1 MKIQRKL
8 ALGYTIIVALIG
20 GIVYTYLHEWRQM
33 NRLEREV
40 KEIHRLR
47 QNVHE
52 AYVHMLDLTMFGET
66 ILEWEEADTALY
78 RTKRLE
84 VDSILCEFKNYYSGE
99 RIDSLRHL
107 MAEKEIQLFNISQ
120 LFDRQMELGEELA
133 ERVPVIA
140 YESTQEPPKKKGGF
154 LGLFKKK
161 EKTPPQSTTSTKLYT
176 LNRDVIRKQSEQ
188 SRQLSETADSLAQ
201 RNLNINQRLKSLI
214 AAMDERVTTDLL
226 EREQQIIETRER
238 TKVWL
243 GGITAFIFLAL
254 LLSYIV
260 IMRDYGH
267 KERGRRKLEAS
278 NRKNA
283 ELLEMRNKIIM
294 TISHDIRGPLN
305 GISGNAELA
314 MDMRDKKRRNHKLRN
329 ITILCKHV
337 LHLVNNL
344 LDVYRLDEAKET
356 PNPVPFHLSESLERI
371 ADSVSHMIKEKG
383 LQFKHRYT
391 NTNVTVKGDRD
402 KMGRIINNLIT
413 NAVKFT
419 SEGNVCFKASYEN
432 GWLTMKVSDT
442 GVGISEDMMKRI
454 YVPFERAT
462 NENNADGY
470 GLGLPITKG
479 LVTLLG
485 GTIEVESKQG
495 AGTIFTVKLPLPV
508 TDESVEEET
517 VMDDIS
523 HHLPGSVIAIDD
535 DTLQLEVIKEM
546 LERNGVS
553 CKTCINAKELFEEM
567 RNKDYDLVLTGI
579 QMPDTN
585 GYRVLEL
592 LRKSRIGNSRTVPV
606 VAMTA
611 REDGDRQALLDAG
624 FDGCIFKPFSM
635 VDLLQHLAS
644 VVMER
649 EQSESADFSGL
660 LAEVTDKRKVLEL
673 LLESCEKDM
682 TDLKIAMTTEKV
694 ESMRNVVHRMMPMWE
709 MLSMEN
715 TLLAYRKALK
725 ERDNDIQALLVHTGQ
740 IITHIERLMEDAR
753 KEIERIA
760 DEETDTDSRGQYSP
774 LAYTEGLAGA

>member
-8 ALGYTIIVALIG
+8 AIGYTVIVALIG

-33 NRLEREV
+33 IRLEREV

-47 QNVHE
+47 QSVHE

-78 RTKRLE
+78 RVKRLK
-84 VDSILCEFKNYYSGE
+84 VDSILCEFKNFYSGE

-120 LFDRQMELGEELA
+120 LFERQVELGEELA

-140 YESTQEPPKKKGGF
+140 YESSQEPQKKGGF

-161 EKTPPQSTTSTKLYT
+161 DKSQPTTSTKLYT
-176 LNRDVIRKQSEQ
+176 LNRDVIKKQSEQ

-201 RNLNINQRLKSLI
+201 RNLNINQQLKSLI
-214 AAMDERVTTDLL
+214 AAMDERITTDLG
-226 EREQQIIETRER
+226 EREQQIIVTREK
-238 TKVWL
+238 TKIWL
-243 GGITAFIFLAL
+243 ASLTGIILLAFAI
-254 LLSYIV
+254 SYIV
-260 IMRDYGH
+260 IVRDQAK

-371 ADSVSHMIKEKG
+371 ADSVSHLIKEKG

-391 NTNVTVKGDRD
+391 NTNVTVKGDKD
-402 KMGRIINNLIT
+402 KIERIINNLIT

-442 GVGISEDMMKRI
+442 GVGMSEDMMKRI

-495 AGTIFTVKLPLPV
+495 AGTLFTVTLPLPV
-508 TDESVEEET
+508 TDECVEEEP
-517 VMDDIS
+517 VMVDIS
-523 HHLPGSVIAIDD
+523 QHLPGSVIAIDD
-535 DTLQLEVIKEM
+535 DALQLEVIKEM

-553 CKTCINAKELFEEM
+553 CHTCVNAKELFEEM
-567 RNKDYDLVLTGI
+567 RNKEYDLVLTDI

-635 VDLLQHLAS
+635 GDLLQHLAS
-644 VVMER
+644 VIKDR
-649 EQSESADFSGL
+649 ELSESADFSGL
-660 LAEVTDKRKVLEL
+660 LAEVTDKRKVLKL

-725 ERDNDIQALLVHTGQ
+725 EPDNDMQSLLAHTGQ
-740 IITHIERLMEDAR
+740 IINHIERLMEDAR
-753 KEIERIA
+753 KEMERIA
-760 DEETDTDSRGQYSP
+760 DEEKDIDSRG
-774 LAYTEGLAGA
+774 

>member
-8 ALGYTIIVALIG
+8 AIGYTIIVALIG

-33 NRLEREV
+33 NRLEREI

-47 QNVHE
+47 QSVHE

-66 ILEWEEADTALY
+66 LLEWDMADTTVY
-78 RTKRLE
+78 RAKRFM
-84 VDSILCEFKNYYSGE
+84 VDSILCEFKNYYPGE

-107 MAEKEIQLFNISQ
+107 MAEKEVLLFNISQ
-120 LFDRQMELGEELA
+120 LFERQQELGEELA

-161 EKTPPQSTTSTKLYT
+161 DKAPPQSTTSTMLYT
-176 LNRDVIRKQSEQ
+176 LNRDVIKKQTEKSN
-188 SRQLSETADSLAQ
+188 RLSATTDSLAL
-201 RNLNINQRLKSLI
+201 RNLSINQQLKSLI
-214 AAMDERVTTDLL
+214 NALDERVTADFS
-226 EREQQIIETRER
+226 EREQQIIVTREK
-238 TKVWL
+238 TK
-243 GGITAFIFLAL
+243 IFLGSTTMFIVL
-254 LLSYIV
+254 LLILSYVI
-260 IMRDYGH
+260 IMRDYGRN
-267 KERGRRKLEAS
+267 ERGRRKLEVS

-305 GISGNAELA
+305 GINGNAELA
-314 MDMRDKKRRNHKLRN
+314 MDMRDKKRRNHKLKN

-371 ADSVSHMIKEKG
+371 ADSVSHLIKEKG

-391 NTNVTVKGDRD
+391 NTNVTVKGDKD
-402 KMGRIINNLIT
+402 KIERIINNLIT

-419 SEGNVCFKASYEN
+419 AEGNVSFKASYED

-442 GVGISEDMMKRI
+442 GVGMSEDMMKRI

-495 AGTIFTVKLPLPV
+495 MGTIFTVTLPLPI
-508 TDESVEEET
+508 TDECVEEEP
-517 VMDDIS
+517 VMVDVTQ
-523 HHLPGSVIAIDD
+523 HLPGSVIAIDD
-535 DTLQLEVIKEM
+535 DALQLEVIKEM

-553 CKTCINAKELFEEM
+553 CQTCVNVKELFEEM
-567 RNKDYDLVLTGI
+567 RNKEYDLVLTDI
-579 QMPDTN
+579 QMPETN
-585 GYRVLEL
+585 GYMVMEL

-606 VAMTA
+606 MAMTA
-611 REDGDRQALLDAG
+611 REDGDRQALLNAG

-635 VDLLQHLAS
+635 GDLLQHLAS
-644 VVMER
+644 VIKER
-649 EQSESADFSGL
+649 EQNESADFSGL
-660 LAEVTDKRKVLEL
+660 LAEVTDKRKVLKL
-673 LLESCEKDM
+673 LQESCEKDM

-715 TLLAYRKALK
+715 TLLAYRNVLK
-725 ERDNDIQALLVHTGQ
+725 DPDSDIQTVLAHTNH
-740 IITHIERLMEDAR
+740 IITHIEHLMEDAR
-753 KEIERIA
+753 KEMERIA
-760 DEETDTDSRGQYSP
+760 DEEKNTDSRG
-774 LAYTEGLAGA
+774 

>member
-78 RTKRLE
+78 RAKRME

-140 YESTQEPPKKKGGF
+140 YESTQEPSKKKGGF

-214 AAMDERVTTDLL
+214 AAMDERVTTDLQ

-260 IMRDYGH
+260 IMRDYGR

-283 ELLEMRNKIIM
+283 ELLEMRNKIIL

-305 GISGNAELA
+305 NIIGYTELA
-314 MDMRDKKRRNHKLRN
+314 MDTREKKKRDLQLKKVLGRS
-329 ITILCKHV
+329 KHI

-344 LDVYRLDEAKET
+344 LDVYRLNQAKET
-356 PNPVPFHLSESLERI
+356 MHPVPFRI
-371 ADSVSHMIKEKG
+371 SDLLNRVVDGATQPINDKG
-383 LQFKHRYT
+383 LLFEHEF
-391 NTNVTVKGDRD
+391 VGADAVVKGDVDRIEQ
-402 KMGRIINNLIT
+402 IINNLIA

-419 SEGNVCFKASYEN
+419 SAGHIGFNVTYMDGTF
-432 GWLTMKVSDT
+432 TMKVSDT
-442 GVGISEDMMKRI
+442 GMGMTEDMMKRI
-454 YVPFERAT
+454 YLPFERAANT
-462 NENNADGY
+462 ENSDGY
-470 GLGLPITKG
+470 GLGLPIAHG
-479 LVTLLG
+479 IVTMLG
-485 GTIEVESKQG
+485 GTINVESELNK
-495 AGTIFTVKLPLPV
+495 GTTFTVTLPLPV
-508 TDESVEEET
+508 TNEPIEEESVSF
-517 VMDDIS
+517 DAS
-523 HHLPGSVIAIDD
+523 LHLPKNVIAIDD
-535 DTLQLEVIKEM
+535 DMLQLELVKEM

-553 CKTCINAKELFEEM
+553 CTICSKVDKLTEEL
-567 RNKDYDLVLTGI
+567 RKKNYDLLLSDI
-579 QMPDTN
+579 QMPNTD
-585 GYRVLEL
+585 GFKLLEL
-592 LRKSRIGNSRTVPV
+592 LRKSRIGNSKDIPI

-611 REDGDRQALLDAG
+611 RSESEREALLEAG

-635 VDLLQHLAS
+635 NELLKVIAS
-644 VVMER
+644 VVKGR
-649 EQSESADFSGL
+649 EPGSETDFSVM
-660 LAEVTDKRKVLEL
+660 LANVSDKKKILRTMIET
-673 LLESCEKDM
+673 CEKDIV
-682 TDLKIAMTTEKV
+682 DLKIAMTAENR
-694 ESMRNVVHRMMPMWE
+694 ESMRSIAHRMFPMWE
-709 MLSMEN
+709 MVSMDEI
-715 TLLAYRKALK
+715 LLAYRNVLK
-725 ERDNDIQALLVHTGQ
+725 DTECDTQTVLNHTNHV
-740 IITHIERLMEDAR
+740 ITHIEHLIEDAGN
-753 KEIERIA
+753 EIERIA
-760 DEETDTDSRGQYSP
+760 DEEKNIDSRG
-774 LAYTEGLAGA
+774 

>member
-33 NRLEREV
+33 NILEREV

-78 RTKRLE
+78 RVKRLK
-84 VDSILCEFKNYYSGE
+84 VDSILCEFKNFYSGE

-120 LFDRQMELGEELA
+120 LFEQQVELGEELA

-188 SRQLSETADSLAQ
+188 SRRLSETADSLAQ

-214 AAMDERVTTDLL
+214 AAMDERVTTDLQ

-260 IMRDYGH
+260 IMRDYGR

-283 ELLEMRNKIIM
+283 ELLEMRNKIIL

-305 GISGNAELA
+305 NIIGYTELA
-314 MDMRDKKRRNHKLRN
+314 LDTREKKKRNLQLKKVLGRS
-329 ITILCKHV
+329 KHI

-344 LDVYRLDEAKET
+344 LDVYRLNQAKET
-356 PNPVPFHLSESLERI
+356 MHPVPFRI
-371 ADSVSHMIKEKG
+371 SDLLNRVVDGATQPINDKG
-383 LQFKHRYT
+383 LLFEHEF
-391 NTNVTVKGDRD
+391 VGADAVVKGDVDRIEQ
-402 KMGRIINNLIT
+402 IINNLIA

-419 SEGNVCFKASYEN
+419 SAGHIGFNVTYMDGTF
-432 GWLTMKVSDT
+432 TMKVSDT
-442 GVGISEDMMKRI
+442 GMGMTEDMMKRI
-454 YVPFERAT
+454 YLPFERAA
-462 NENNADGY
+462 NAENSDGY
-470 GLGLPITKG
+470 GLGLPIAHG
-479 LVTLLG
+479 IVTMLG
-485 GTIEVESKQG
+485 GTINVESELNK
-495 AGTIFTVKLPLPV
+495 GTTFTVTLPLPV
-508 TDESVEEET
+508 TNEPIEEESVWF
-517 VMDDIS
+517 DAS
-523 HHLPGSVIAIDD
+523 LHLPKNVIAIDD
-535 DTLQLEVIKEM
+535 DMLQLELVKEM

-553 CKTCINAKELFEEM
+553 CTICSKVDKLTEALRKKN
-567 RNKDYDLVLTGI
+567 YDLLLSDI
-579 QMPDTN
+579 QMPNTD
-585 GYRVLEL
+585 GFKLLEL
-592 LRKSRIGNSRTVPV
+592 LRKSRIGNSKDIPI

-611 REDGDRQALLDAG
+611 RSESEREALLEAG

-635 VDLLQHLAS
+635 NELLKVIAS
-644 VVMER
+644 VVKGR
-649 EQSESADFSGL
+649 EPGSETDFSMM
-660 LAEVTDKRKVLEL
+660 LANVSDKKKILRTMIET
-673 LLESCEKDM
+673 CEKDIV
-682 TDLKIAMTTEKV
+682 DLKIAMTAENR
-694 ESMRNVVHRMMPMWE
+694 ESMRSIAHRMFPMWE
-709 MLSMEN
+709 MVSMDEI
-715 TLLAYRKALK
+715 LLAYRNVLK
-725 ERDNDIQALLVHTGQ
+725 DTDCDTQTVLNHTNH
-740 IITHIERLMEDAR
+740 IITHIEHLIEDAGN
-753 KEIERIA
+753 EIERIV
-760 DEETDTDSRGQYSP
+760 DEEKNIDSRG
-774 LAYTEGLAGA
+774 

>member
-47 QNVHE
+47 QSVHE

-78 RTKRLE
+78 RAKRME

-188 SRQLSETADSLAQ
+188 SRRLSETADSLAQ
-201 RNLNINQRLKSLI
+201 RNLNINLKLKNFI
-214 AAMDERVTTDLL
+214 TVLDERVTADLQ
-226 EREQQIIETRER
+226 EREEQIIKTRER

-260 IMRDYGH
+260 IMRDYGR

-283 ELLEMRNKIIM
+283 ELLEMRNKIIL

-305 GISGNAELA
+305 NILGYTELA
-314 MDMRDKKRRNHKLRN
+314 MDTREKKKRNLQLKKVLGRS
-329 ITILCKHV
+329 KHI

-344 LDVYRLDEAKET
+344 LDVYRLNQAKET
-356 PNPVPFHLSESLERI
+356 MHPVPFRI
-371 ADSVSHMIKEKG
+371 SDLLNRVVDGATQPINDKG
-383 LQFKHRYT
+383 LLFEHEFVGT
-391 NTNVTVKGDRD
+391 DAVVKGDVDRIEQ
-402 KMGRIINNLIT
+402 IINNLIA
-413 NAVKFT
+413 NAIKFT
-419 SEGNVCFKASYEN
+419 SAGHIGFNVSYMD
-432 GWLTMKVSDT
+432 GTFTMKVSDT
-442 GVGISEDMMKRI
+442 GMGMTEEMMKRI
-454 YVPFERAT
+454 YLPFERAASA
-462 NENNADGY
+462 ENSDGY
-470 GLGLPITKG
+470 GLGLPIAHG
-479 LVTLLG
+479 IVTMLG
-485 GTIEVESKQG
+485 GTINVESELNK
-495 AGTIFTVKLPLPV
+495 GTTFTVILPLPI
-508 TDESVEEET
+508 TDEPVEEES
-517 VMDDIS
+517 VSFDAS
-523 HHLPGSVIAIDD
+523 LHLPKNVIAIDD
-535 DTLQLEVIKEM
+535 DMLQLELVKEM

-553 CKTCINAKELFEEM
+553 CTICSKVDKLTEEM
-567 RNKDYDLVLTGI
+567 RKRNYDLLLTDI
-579 QMPDTN
+579 QMPNTD
-585 GYRVLEL
+585 GFKLLEL
-592 LRKSRIGNSRTVPV
+592 LRRSRIGNSKEIPI

-611 REDGDRQALLDAG
+611 RSEGEREALLDAG

-635 VDLLQHLAS
+635 NELLKVIAS
-644 VVMER
+644 VVKER
-649 EQSESADFSGL
+649 EPGSETDFSVM
-660 LAEVTDKRKVLEL
+660 LANVSDKKKILRTMIET
-673 LLESCEKDM
+673 CEKDIV
-682 TDLKIAMTTEKV
+682 DLKIAMTAENR
-694 ESMRNVVHRMMPMWE
+694 ESMRSIAHRMFPMWE
-709 MLSMEN
+709 MVSMDEI
-715 TLLAYRKALK
+715 LLAYRNVLK
-725 ERDNDIQALLVHTGQ
+725 DTDCDTQTVLNHTNH
-740 IITHIERLMEDAR
+740 IITHIEHLIEDAGN
-753 KEIERIA
+753 EIERIV
-760 DEETDTDSRGQYSP
+760 DEEKNIDSRG
-774 LAYTEGLAGA
+774 

>member
-33 NRLEREV
+33 NILEREV

-47 QNVHE
+47 QNVHK

-78 RTKRLE
+78 RVKRLK
-84 VDSILCEFKNYYSGE
+84 VDSILCEFKNFYSGE

-120 LFDRQMELGEELA
+120 LFEQQVELGEELA

-161 EKTPPQSTTSTKLYT
+161 EKTPSQSTTSTKLYT

-188 SRQLSETADSLAQ
+188 SRRLSETADSLAQ
-201 RNLNINQRLKSLI
+201 RNLNINLKLRNFI
-214 AAMDERVTTDLL
+214 TVLDERVTADLR
-226 EREQQIIETRER
+226 EREELIIKTRER

-260 IMRDYGH
+260 IMRDYGR

-283 ELLEMRNKIIM
+283 ELLEMCNKIIL

-517 VMDDIS
+517 VMADIS
-523 HHLPGSVIAIDD
+523 HHLPGCVIAIDD

-553 CKTCINAKELFEEM
+553 CKTCINAKELFEEI
-567 RNKDYDLVLTGI
+567 RNKDYDLVLTDI

-624 FDGCIFKPFSM
+624 FDGCIFKPFSK

-649 EQSESADFSGL
+649 EQNESADFSGL

-694 ESMRNVVHRMMPMWE
+694 EFMRNVVHRMMPMWE

-725 ERDNDIQALLVHTGQ
+725 EQDNDIQALLVHTGQ
-740 IITHIERLMEDAR
+740 IITHIKRLMEDAR

-760 DEETDTDSRGQYSP
+760 DEETDTDSRG
-774 LAYTEGLAGA
+774 

>member
-78 RTKRLE
+78 RIKRLK
-84 VDSILCEFKNYYSGE
+84 VDSILCEFKNFYSGE

-120 LFDRQMELGEELA
+120 LFERQVELGEELA
-133 ERVPVIA
+133 ERIPVIA
-140 YESTQEPPKKKGGF
+140 YESTHEPPKKKGGF

-188 SRQLSETADSLAQ
+188 SRRLSETADSLAE
-201 RNLNINQRLKSLI
+201 RNLNINLKLKNFI
-214 AAMDERVTTDLL
+214 TVLDERVTADLQ
-226 EREQQIIETRER
+226 EREEQIIKTRER

-260 IMRDYGH
+260 IMRDYGR

-283 ELLEMRNKIIM
+283 ELLEMRNKIIL

-305 GISGNAELA
+305 NIIGYTELA
-314 MDMRDKKRRNHKLRN
+314 MDTREKKKRNLQLKKVLGRS
-329 ITILCKHV
+329 KHI

-344 LDVYRLDEAKET
+344 LDVYRLNQAKET
-356 PNPVPFHLSESLERI
+356 MHPVPFRI
-371 ADSVSHMIKEKG
+371 SDLLNRVVDGATQPINDKG
-383 LQFKHRYT
+383 LLFEHEFAGT
-391 NTNVTVKGDRD
+391 DVVVKGDVDRIEQ
-402 KMGRIINNLIT
+402 IINNLIA

-419 SEGNVCFKASYEN
+419 SAGHIGFNVTYMDGTF
-432 GWLTMKVSDT
+432 TMKVSDT
-442 GVGISEDMMKRI
+442 GMGMTEDMMKRI
-454 YVPFERAT
+454 YLPFERAA
-462 NENNADGY
+462 NAENSDGY
-470 GLGLPITKG
+470 GLGLPIAHG
-479 LVTLLG
+479 IVTMLG
-485 GTIEVESKQG
+485 GTINVESELNK
-495 AGTIFTVKLPLPV
+495 GTTFTVTLPLPV
-508 TDESVEEET
+508 TNEPIEEESVSF
-517 VMDDIS
+517 DAS
-523 HHLPGSVIAIDD
+523 LHLPKNVIAIDD
-535 DTLQLEVIKEM
+535 DMLQLELVKEM

-553 CKTCINAKELFEEM
+553 CTICSKVDKLTEEL
-567 RNKDYDLVLTGI
+567 RKKNYDLLLSDI
-579 QMPDTN
+579 QMPNTD
-585 GYRVLEL
+585 GFKLLEL
-592 LRKSRIGNSRTVPV
+592 LRKSRIGNSKDIPI

-611 REDGDRQALLDAG
+611 RSESEREALLEAG

-635 VDLLQHLAS
+635 NELLKVIAS
-644 VVMER
+644 VVKGR
-649 EQSESADFSGL
+649 EPGSETDFSVM
-660 LAEVTDKRKVLEL
+660 LANVSDKKKILRTMIET
-673 LLESCEKDM
+673 CEKDIV
-682 TDLKIAMTTEKV
+682 DLKIAMTAENR
-694 ESMRNVVHRMMPMWE
+694 ESMRSIAHRMFPMWE
-709 MLSMEN
+709 MVSMDEI
-715 TLLAYRKALK
+715 LLAYRNVLK
-725 ERDNDIQALLVHTGQ
+725 DTDCDTQTVLNHTNH
-740 IITHIERLMEDAR
+740 IITHIEHLIEDAGN
-753 KEIERIA
+753 EIERIV
-760 DEETDTDSRGQYSP
+760 DEEKNIDSRG
-774 LAYTEGLAGA
+774 

>member
-78 RTKRLE
+78 RAKRME
-84 VDSILCEFKNYYSGE
+84 VDSILCEFKNFYSGE

-120 LFDRQMELGEELA
+120 LFEQQVELGEELA

-140 YESTQEPPKKKGGF
+140 YESTQEPSKKKGGF

-161 EKTPPQSTTSTKLYT
+161 EKTPSQSTTSTKLYT

-188 SRQLSETADSLAQ
+188 SRRLSETADSLAQ

-214 AAMDERVTTDLL
+214 AAMDERVTTDLQ

-260 IMRDYGH
+260 IMRDYGR

-283 ELLEMRNKIIM
+283 ELLEMRNKIIL

-305 GISGNAELA
+305 NIIGYTELA
-314 MDMRDKKRRNHKLRN
+314 LDTREKKKRNLQLKKVLGRS
-329 ITILCKHV
+329 KHI

-344 LDVYRLDEAKET
+344 LDVYRLNQAKET
-356 PNPVPFHLSESLERI
+356 MHPVPFRI
-371 ADSVSHMIKEKG
+371 SDLLNRVVDGATQPINDKG
-383 LQFKHRYT
+383 LLFEHEF
-391 NTNVTVKGDRD
+391 VGADAVVKGDVDRIEQ
-402 KMGRIINNLIT
+402 IINNLIA

-419 SEGNVCFKASYEN
+419 SAGHIGFNVTYMDGTF
-432 GWLTMKVSDT
+432 TMKVSDT
-442 GVGISEDMMKRI
+442 GMGMTEDMMKRI
-454 YVPFERAT
+454 YLPFERAA
-462 NENNADGY
+462 NAENSDGY
-470 GLGLPITKG
+470 GLGLPIAHG
-479 LVTLLG
+479 IVTMLG
-485 GTIEVESKQG
+485 GTINVESELNK
-495 AGTIFTVKLPLPV
+495 GTTFTVTLPLPV
-508 TDESVEEET
+508 TNEPIEEESVSF
-517 VMDDIS
+517 DAS
-523 HHLPGSVIAIDD
+523 LHLPKNVIAIDD
-535 DTLQLEVIKEM
+535 DMLQLELVKEM

-553 CKTCINAKELFEEM
+553 CTICSKVDKLTEALRKKN
-567 RNKDYDLVLTGI
+567 YDLLLSDI
-579 QMPDTN
+579 QMPNTD
-585 GYRVLEL
+585 GFKLLEL
-592 LRKSRIGNSRTVPV
+592 LRKSRIGNSKDIPI

-611 REDGDRQALLDAG
+611 RSESEREALLEAG

-635 VDLLQHLAS
+635 NELLKVIAS
-644 VVMER
+644 VVKGR
-649 EQSESADFSGL
+649 EPGSETDFSVM
-660 LAEVTDKRKVLEL
+660 LANVSDKKKILRTMIET
-673 LLESCEKDM
+673 CEKDIV
-682 TDLKIAMTTEKV
+682 DLKIAMTAENR
-694 ESMRNVVHRMMPMWE
+694 ESMRSIAHRMFPMWE
-709 MLSMEN
+709 MVSMDEI
-715 TLLAYRKALK
+715 LLAYRNVLK
-725 ERDNDIQALLVHTGQ
+725 DTDCDTQTVLNHTNH
-740 IITHIERLMEDAR
+740 IITHIEHLIEDAGN
-753 KEIERIA
+753 EIERIV
-760 DEETDTDSRGQYSP
+760 DEEKNIDSRG
-774 LAYTEGLAGA
+774 

>member
-78 RTKRLE
+78 RAKRME

-214 AAMDERVTTDLL
+214 AAMDERVTTDLQ

-260 IMRDYGH
+260 IMRDYGR

-283 ELLEMRNKIIM
+283 ELLEMRNKIIL

-305 GISGNAELA
+305 NIIGYTELA
-314 MDMRDKKRRNHKLRN
+314 MDTREKKKRNLQLKKVLGRS
-329 ITILCKHV
+329 KHI

-344 LDVYRLDEAKET
+344 LDVYRLNQAKET
-356 PNPVPFHLSESLERI
+356 MHPVPFRI
-371 ADSVSHMIKEKG
+371 SDLLNRVVDGATQPINDKG
-383 LQFKHRYT
+383 LLFEHEF
-391 NTNVTVKGDRD
+391 VGADAVVKGDVDRIEQ
-402 KMGRIINNLIT
+402 IINNLIA

-419 SEGNVCFKASYEN
+419 SAGHIGFNVTYMDGTF
-432 GWLTMKVSDT
+432 TMKVSDT
-442 GVGISEDMMKRI
+442 GMGMTEDMMKRI
-454 YVPFERAT
+454 YLPFERAA
-462 NENNADGY
+462 NAENSDGY
-470 GLGLPITKG
+470 GLGLPIAHG
-479 LVTLLG
+479 IVTMLG
-485 GTIEVESKQG
+485 GTINVESELNK
-495 AGTIFTVKLPLPV
+495 GTTFTVTLPLPV
-508 TDESVEEET
+508 TNEPIEEESVSF
-517 VMDDIS
+517 DAS
-523 HHLPGSVIAIDD
+523 LHLPKNVIAIDD
-535 DTLQLEVIKEM
+535 DMLQLELVKEM

-553 CKTCINAKELFEEM
+553 CTICSKVDKLTEEL
-567 RNKDYDLVLTGI
+567 RKKNYDLLLSDI
-579 QMPDTN
+579 QMPNTD
-585 GYRVLEL
+585 GFKLLEL
-592 LRKSRIGNSRTVPV
+592 LRKSRIGNSKDIPI

-611 REDGDRQALLDAG
+611 RSESEREALLEAG

-635 VDLLQHLAS
+635 NELLKVIAS
-644 VVMER
+644 VVKGR
-649 EQSESADFSGL
+649 EPGSETDFSVM
-660 LAEVTDKRKVLEL
+660 LANVSDKKKILRTMIET
-673 LLESCEKDM
+673 CEKDIV
-682 TDLKIAMTTEKV
+682 DLKIAMTAENR
-694 ESMRNVVHRMMPMWE
+694 ESMRSIAHRMFPMWE
-709 MLSMEN
+709 MVSMDEI
-715 TLLAYRKALK
+715 LLAYRNVLK
-725 ERDNDIQALLVHTGQ
+725 DTDCDTQTVLNHTNH
-740 IITHIERLMEDAR
+740 IISHIEHLIEDAGN
-753 KEIERIA
+753 EIEKIV
-760 DEETDTDSRGQYSP
+760 DEEKNIDSRG
-774 LAYTEGLAGA
+774 

>member
-78 RTKRLE
+78 RAKRME

-120 LFDRQMELGEELA
+120 LFERQVELGEELA

-214 AAMDERVTTDLL
+214 AAMDERVTTDLQ

-260 IMRDYGH
+260 IMRDYGR

-283 ELLEMRNKIIM
+283 ELLEMRNKIIL

-305 GISGNAELA
+305 NIIGYTELA
-314 MDMRDKKRRNHKLRN
+314 MDTREKKKRNLQLKKVLGRS
-329 ITILCKHV
+329 KHI

-344 LDVYRLDEAKET
+344 LDVYRLNQAKET
-356 PNPVPFHLSESLERI
+356 MHPVPFRISDLLSRVVDGATQPI
-371 ADSVSHMIKEKG
+371 NDKG
-383 LQFKHRYT
+383 LLFEHEF
-391 NTNVTVKGDRD
+391 VGADAVVKGDVDRIEQ
-402 KMGRIINNLIT
+402 IINNLLA
-413 NAVKFT
+413 NAIKFT
-419 SEGNVCFKASYEN
+419 SAGHIGFNVTYVDGTF
-432 GWLTMKVSDT
+432 TMKVSDT
-442 GVGISEDMMKRI
+442 GMGMTEEMMKRI
-454 YVPFERAT
+454 YLPFERAASA
-462 NENNADGY
+462 ENAEGY
-470 GLGLPITKG
+470 GLGLPIAHG
-479 LVTLLG
+479 IVTMLG
-485 GTIEVESKQG
+485 GTINVESELNK
-495 AGTIFTVKLPLPV
+495 GTTFTVTLPLPV
-508 TDESVEEET
+508 TNEPIEEESVSF
-517 VMDDIS
+517 DAS
-523 HHLPGSVIAIDD
+523 LHLPKNVIAIDD
-535 DTLQLEVIKEM
+535 DMLQLELVKEM

-553 CKTCINAKELFEEM
+553 CTTCSKVDKLTEEL
-567 RNKDYDLVLTGI
+567 RKKNYDLLLSDI
-579 QMPDTN
+579 QMPNTD
-585 GYRVLEL
+585 GFKLLEL
-592 LRKSRIGNSRTVPV
+592 LRKSRIGNSKDIPI

-611 REDGDRQALLDAG
+611 RSESEREAFLEAG

-635 VDLLQHLAS
+635 NELLKVIAS
-644 VVMER
+644 VVKGR
-649 EQSESADFSGL
+649 EPGSETDFSVM
-660 LAEVTDKRKVLEL
+660 LANVSDKKKILRTMIET
-673 LLESCEKDM
+673 CEKDIV
-682 TDLKIAMTTEKV
+682 DLKIAMTAENR
-694 ESMRNVVHRMMPMWE
+694 ESMRSIAHRMFPMWE
-709 MLSMEN
+709 MVSMDEI
-715 TLLAYRKALK
+715 LLAYRNVLK
-725 ERDNDIQALLVHTGQ
+725 DTDCDTQTVLNHTNH
-740 IITHIERLMEDAR
+740 IITHIEHLIEDAGN
-753 KEIERIA
+753 EIERIV
-760 DEETDTDSRGQYSP
+760 DEEKNIDSRG
-774 LAYTEGLAGA
+774 

>member
-1 MKIQRKL
+1 MKIERKI
-8 ALGYTIIVALIG
+8 AIGYTIIVALIG

-66 ILEWEEADTALY
+66 ILEWERADTTLY
-78 RTKRLE
+78 RAKRLK
-84 VDSILCEFKNYYSGE
+84 VDSILCEFKDYYSGE
-99 RIDSLRHL
+99 RIDSLRVL
-107 MAEKEIQLFNISQ
+107 MAEKEIQLFNISK
-120 LFDRQMELGEELA
+120 LFEKQVELGEELA

-188 SRQLSETADSLAQ
+188 SRRLSETADSLAQ
-201 RNLNINQRLKSLI
+201 RNLNINLKLKNFI
-214 AAMDERVTTDLL
+214 TVLDERVTADLQ
-226 EREQQIIETRER
+226 EREEQIIKTRER
-238 TKVWL
+238 TKVLL

-260 IMRDYGH
+260 IMRDYGR

-283 ELLEMRNKIIM
+283 ELLEMRNKIIL

-305 GISGNAELA
+305 NIIGYTDLA
-314 MDMRDKKRRNHKLRN
+314 MDTREKKKRNLQLKKVLGRS
-329 ITILCKHV
+329 KHI

-344 LDVYRLDEAKET
+344 LDVYRLNQAKET
-356 PNPVPFHLSESLERI
+356 MHPVPFRISDLLSRVVDGATQPI
-371 ADSVSHMIKEKG
+371 NDKG
-383 LQFKHRYT
+383 LLFEHEFIGVDT
-391 NTNVTVKGDRD
+391 VVKGDVDRIEQ
-402 KMGRIINNLIT
+402 IINNLIA

-419 SEGNVCFKASYEN
+419 SAGHVRFDVSYMD
-432 GWLTMKVSDT
+432 GTFTMKVSDT
-442 GVGISEDMMKRI
+442 GVGMTEDMMKRI
-454 YVPFERAT
+454 YMPFERAASA
-462 NENNADGY
+462 ENSDGY

-517 VMDDIS
+517 VVADIS
-523 HHLPGSVIAIDD
+523 HHLPGCVIAIDD
-535 DTLQLEVIKEM
+535 DALQLEVIKEM

-553 CKTCINAKELFEEM
+553 CKTCINAKELFEEI
-567 RNKDYDLVLTGI
+567 RNKDFDLVLTDI

-649 EQSESADFSGL
+649 EQNESADFSGL
-660 LAEVTDKRKVLEL
+660 LAEVTDKRKVLRL

-725 ERDNDIQALLVHTGQ
+725 EQDNDIHALLVHTGQ

-760 DEETDTDSRGQYSP
+760 DEETNTDSRG
-774 LAYTEGLAGA
+774 

>member
-78 RTKRLE
+78 RAKRME

-140 YESTQEPPKKKGGF
+140 YESTQEPSKKKGGF

-214 AAMDERVTTDLL
+214 AAMDERVTTDLQ

-260 IMRDYGH
+260 IMRDYGR

-283 ELLEMRNKIIM
+283 ELLEMRNKIIL

-305 GISGNAELA
+305 NIIGYTELA
-314 MDMRDKKRRNHKLRN
+314 MDTREKKKRDLQLKKVLGRS
-329 ITILCKHV
+329 KHI

-344 LDVYRLDEAKET
+344 LDVYRLNQAKET
-356 PNPVPFHLSESLERI
+356 MHPVPFRI
-371 ADSVSHMIKEKG
+371 SDLLNRVVDGATQPINDKG
-383 LQFKHRYT
+383 LLFEHEF
-391 NTNVTVKGDRD
+391 VGADAVVKGDVDRIEQ
-402 KMGRIINNLIT
+402 IINNLIA

-419 SEGNVCFKASYEN
+419 SAGHIGFNVTYMDGTF
-432 GWLTMKVSDT
+432 TMKVSDT
-442 GVGISEDMMKRI
+442 GMGMTEDMMKRI
-454 YVPFERAT
+454 YLPFERAANT
-462 NENNADGY
+462 ENSDGY
-470 GLGLPITKG
+470 GLGLPIAHG
-479 LVTLLG
+479 IVTMLG
-485 GTIEVESKQG
+485 GTINVESELNK
-495 AGTIFTVKLPLPV
+495 GTTFTVTLPLPV
-508 TDESVEEET
+508 TNEPIEEESVSF
-517 VMDDIS
+517 DAS
-523 HHLPGSVIAIDD
+523 LHLPKNVIAIDD
-535 DTLQLEVIKEM
+535 DMLQLELVKEM

-553 CKTCINAKELFEEM
+553 CTICSKVDKLTEEL
-567 RNKDYDLVLTGI
+567 RKKNYDLLLSDI
-579 QMPDTN
+579 QMPNTD
-585 GYRVLEL
+585 GFKLLEL
-592 LRKSRIGNSRTVPV
+592 LRKSRIGNSKDIPI

-611 REDGDRQALLDAG
+611 RSESEREALLEAG

-635 VDLLQHLAS
+635 NELLKVIAS
-644 VVMER
+644 VVKGR
-649 EQSESADFSGL
+649 EPGSDTDFSMI
-660 LAEVTDKRKVLEL
+660 LANVSDKKKILRTMI
-673 LLESCEKDM
+673 ESCEKDIV
-682 TDLKIAMTTEKV
+682 DLKIAMTAENR
-694 ESMRNVVHRMMPMWE
+694 ESMRSIAHRMFPMWE
-709 MLSMEN
+709 MVSMDEI
-715 TLLAYRKALK
+715 LLAYRNVLK
-725 ERDNDIQALLVHTGQ
+725 DTECDTQTVLNHTNHV
-740 IITHIERLMEDAR
+740 ITHIEHLIEDAGN
-753 KEIERIA
+753 EIERIA
-760 DEETDTDSRGQYSP
+760 DEEKNIDSRG
-774 LAYTEGLAGA
+774 

>member
-8 ALGYTIIVALIG
+8 ALGYAIIVALIG

-78 RTKRLE
+78 RAKRME

-120 LFDRQMELGEELA
+120 LFEQQVELGEELA

-161 EKTPPQSTTSTKLYT
+161 EKTPSQSTTSTKLYT

-188 SRQLSETADSLAQ
+188 SRRLSETADSLAQ

-214 AAMDERVTTDLL
+214 AAMDERVTTDLQ

-260 IMRDYGH
+260 IMRDYGR

-283 ELLEMRNKIIM
+283 ELLEMRNKIIL

-305 GISGNAELA
+305 NIIGYTELA
-314 MDMRDKKRRNHKLRN
+314 LDTREKKKRNLQLKKVLGRS
-329 ITILCKHV
+329 KHI

-344 LDVYRLDEAKET
+344 LDVYRLNRAKET
-356 PNPVPFHLSESLERI
+356 MHPVPFRI
-371 ADSVSHMIKEKG
+371 SDLLNRVVDGATQPINDKG
-383 LQFKHRYT
+383 LLFEHEF
-391 NTNVTVKGDRD
+391 VGADAVVKGDVDRIEQ
-402 KMGRIINNLIT
+402 IINNLIA

-419 SEGNVCFKASYEN
+419 SAGHIGFNVTYMDGTF
-432 GWLTMKVSDT
+432 TMKVSDT
-442 GVGISEDMMKRI
+442 GMGMTEDMMKRI
-454 YVPFERAT
+454 YLPFERAA
-462 NENNADGY
+462 NAENSDGY
-470 GLGLPITKG
+470 GLGLPIAHG
-479 LVTLLG
+479 IVTMLG
-485 GTIEVESKQG
+485 GTINVESELNK
-495 AGTIFTVKLPLPV
+495 GTTFTVTLPLPV
-508 TDESVEEET
+508 TNEPIEEESVSF
-517 VMDDIS
+517 DAS
-523 HHLPGSVIAIDD
+523 LHLPKNVIAIDD
-535 DTLQLEVIKEM
+535 DMLQLELVKEM

-553 CKTCINAKELFEEM
+553 CTICSKVDKLTEEL
-567 RNKDYDLVLTGI
+567 RKKNYDLLLSDI
-579 QMPDTN
+579 QMPNTD
-585 GYRVLEL
+585 GFKLLEL
-592 LRKSRIGNSRTVPV
+592 LRKSRIGNSKDIPI

-611 REDGDRQALLDAG
+611 RSESEREALLEAG

-635 VDLLQHLAS
+635 NELLKVIAS
-644 VVMER
+644 VVKGR
-649 EQSESADFSGL
+649 EPGSETDFSVM
-660 LAEVTDKRKVLEL
+660 LANVSDKKKILRTMIET
-673 LLESCEKDM
+673 CEKDIV
-682 TDLKIAMTTEKV
+682 DLKIAMTAENR
-694 ESMRNVVHRMMPMWE
+694 ESMRSIAHRMFPMWE
-709 MLSMEN
+709 MVSMDEI
-715 TLLAYRKALK
+715 LLAYRNVLK
-725 ERDNDIQALLVHTGQ
+725 DTDCDTQTVLNHTNH
-740 IITHIERLMEDAR
+740 IITHIEHLIEDAGN
-753 KEIERIA
+753 EIERIV
-760 DEETDTDSRGQYSP
+760 DEEKNIDSRG
-774 LAYTEGLAGA
+774 

>member
-1 MKIQRKL
+1 MKIKRKL
-8 ALGYTIIVALIG
+8 AIGYTVIVALIG

-33 NRLEREV
+33 NKLESGV
-40 KEIHRLR
+40 KQIHELR
-47 QNVHE
+47 RNIRD
-52 AYVHMLDLTMFGET
+52 AYAHMLDLTMFGET
-66 ILEWEEADTALY
+66 ILEWKDADTATY
-78 RTKRLE
+78 RAKRLE
-84 VDSILCEFKNYYSGE
+84 VDSILCRFKNYYSGE
-99 RIDSLRHL
+99 RIDSLRGL
-107 MAEKEIQLFNISQ
+107 MAEKETQLFYISK
-120 LFDRQMELGEELA
+120 LFEQQQELSEELA

-140 YESTQEPPKKKGGF
+140 YESTQEPKTKGGF

-161 EKTPPQSTTSTKLYT
+161 DKSQSATSTQLYT
-176 LNRDVIRKQSEQ
+176 LNRDVIKKQSEQ
-188 SRQLSETADSLAQ
+188 SRRLSATADSLAH
-201 RNLNINQRLKSLI
+201 RNLHINQKLKNLI
-214 AAMDERVTTDLL
+214 TVMDERITADLQQ
-226 EREQQIIETRER
+226 REQEIIETRER
-238 TKVWL
+238 TKISI
-243 GGITAFIFLAL
+243 GAITAFLFLSLAL
-254 LLSYIV
+254 SYFV
-260 IMRDYGH
+260 IMRDYGR

-402 KMGRIINNLIT
+402 KIGRIINNLIT

-432 GWLTMKVSDT
+432 GWLTMMVSDT

-485 GTIEVESKQG
+485 GTIEVESEQG

-517 VMDDIS
+517 VMADIS

-567 RNKDYDLVLTGI
+567 RNKDYDLVLTDI

-592 LRKSRIGNSRTVPV
+592 LRKSRIGNSRTVLV

-644 VVMER
+644 VAKER
-649 EQSESADFSGL
+649 EQNESADFSGL
-660 LAEVTDKRKVLEL
+660 LAEVTDKRKVLRL

-682 TDLKIAMTTEKV
+682 TDLMIAMTTEKV

-753 KEIERIA
+753 NEMERIA
-760 DEETDTDSRGQYSP
+760 DEETDTDSRG
-774 LAYTEGLAGA
+774 